1 MSPPQNHAVSFYRTN
16 NPTQA
21 ARDPEEEGDFMA
33 FEQLMAEATAKKEKD
48 SKHKHK
54 DDKAAKHG
62 KEKEAAA
69 EKVQAEKPT
78 TA

>member
-1 MSPPQNHAVSFYRTN
+1 MLINLIQFQHNTN
-16 NPTQA
+16 ASHQA

-54 DDKAAKHG
+54 HDDKAKHG
-62 KEKEAAA
+62 KDAAA
-69 EKVQAEKPT
+69 EKPAQAEKPT
-78 TA
+78 AA

>member
-1 MSPPQNHAVSFYRTN
+1 MFTLHITN
-16 NPTQA
+16 NPNQA

-54 DDKAAKHG
+54 DDKAKHG
-62 KEKEAAA
+62 KEKETA